1 MPTGIHSALHPV
13 SVARLHFSD
22 VRARAP
28 QEFFKRNT
36 RVKPTAAN
44 PSESS
49 KTIVFIGNLVDVT
62 GIEPV
67 TACLQRLVA
76 RRINDLDGTR
86 SFATECYQVQRRLE
100 VRKGTR
106 QPVSLSKVRW
116 WAQNWAQSQGMTFS
130 RRTTVESQADSP
142 FRYGSFAVRI
152 RAGNSGSG

>member
-1 MPTGIHSALHPV
+1 MPTVIHPALHPV
-13 SVARLHFSD
+13 SVARLHFLRRQGASASR
-22 VRARAP
+22 VF
-28 QEFFKRNT
+28 QRNT

-86 SFATECYQVQRRLE
+86 SFATECYQVQRPLE

-106 QPVSLSKVRW
+106 RPVSLSKVW

-130 RRTTVESQADSP
+130 RRTTVESQADSTS
-142 FRYGSFAVRI
+142 RYGSFAVRI
-152 RAGNSGSG
+152 RAGNSESG